1 MNTTADK
8 LNHLI
13 DTKESIRQELNRAYG
28 TEEVTTSDT
37 FNSYIQKLEEHPF
50 YLTTYLDRTIRSIR
64 LSNVTSIGN
73 SAFYGC
79 EKLTDASFP
88 NVTSIN
94 VYAFKYCGRLTNT
107 SFPNVTSI
115 GSDAFGSCHGFTDIS
130 FPKVTSINTHA
141 FSGCYGLVTIY
152 VGTETST
159 VCTLLGT
166 NAFSYTP
173 SLTNIYVPA
182 SLVDSYKSATN
193 WSEYAD
199 KIKAAP

>member
-37 FNSYIQKLEEHPF
+37 FNSYVQKLEEHPF
-50 YLTTYLDRTIRSIR
+50 YVTTYLDRTIRNVH

-73 SAFYGC
+73 NAFQEC
-79 EKLTDASFP
+79 RKLTDASFP
-88 NVTSIN
+88 NVISIGAD
-94 VYAFKYCGRLTNT
+94 AFQNCLSLTNT
-107 SFPNVTSI
+107 SFPNVTGM
-115 GSDAFGSCHGFTDIS
+115 GSYAFGSCVKLIDIS
-130 FPKVTSINTHA
+130 FPNVTSINTYA
-141 FSGCYGLVTIY
+141 FYGCYSLITIY
-152 VGTETST
+152 VGTEAST

-166 NAFSYTP
+166 NAFNFTP

-193 WSEYAD
+193 WSDLAD